1 MLFSEDWLR
10 SYINPDLTTEELAES
25 LTMAGLEVEEVQKI
39 APDFTG
45 VVVGHVLECVDHENS
60 DHLHVTKV
68 DVGNGEI
75 LQIVCGAPNVR
86 AGLKVACAKIGAVLP
101 EFKIKKAK
109 MRGVESFGMLCSAR
123 ELGVSSDH
131 TAFGN
136 FPPTP
141 PWVKTSARCFTLM
154 TAALK
159 QTHPQPRRRALGGGC
174 RARPARGHRCSPYDP
189 RDARGGS
196 HLQLHRTRSH

>member
-131 TAFGN
+131 AGI
-136 FPPTP
+136 
-141 PWVKTSARCFTLM
+141 WEL
-154 TAALK
+154 
-159 QTHPQPRRRALGGGC
+159 
-174 RARPARGHRCSPYDP
+174 PA
-189 RDARGGS
+189 DAPVGEDVRKVL
-196 HLQLHRTRSH
+196 HLDDSRF

>member
-131 TAFGN
+131 TGIWELPADAPVGEDVRKVLHLDDSRFEIKL
-136 FPPTP
+136 TP
-141 PWVKTSARCFTLM
+141 NLSLI
-154 TAALK
+154 
-159 QTHPQPRRRALGGGC
+159 HI
-174 RARPARGHRCSPYDP
+174 
-189 RDARGGS
+189 
-196 HLQLHRTRSH
+196 

>member
-123 ELGVSSDH
+123 ELSLIH
-131 TAFGN
+131 I
-136 FPPTP
+136 
-141 PWVKTSARCFTLM
+141 
-154 TAALK
+154 
-159 QTHPQPRRRALGGGC
+159 
-174 RARPARGHRCSPYDP
+174 
-189 RDARGGS
+189 
-196 HLQLHRTRSH
+196 